1 MTKEEIKEAIAST
14 IVENGQKGIT
24 ATALA
29 NLLNEIV
36 DAAGSGGG
44 GGNAGEGASNVLY
57 LDVAGLDG
65 PNEHNAQI
73 FKTLSDGCAN
83 GVYYQVCSVTSIE
96 GFSSGLASPGYLGM
110 EGLGIMIPFVLY
122 QDPSP
127 IWTVLVLL
135 EDGSLINESQ
145 EIE

>member
-1 MTKEEIKEAIAST
+1 MTKEELKEAIAST
-14 IVENGQKGIT
+14 IVENNQKGIT

-36 DAAGSGGG
+36 DAAGEGG
-44 GGNAGEGASNVLY
+44 GGNAGGGASNVLY
-57 LDVAGLDG
+57 LDVAGLEG

-83 GVYYQVCSVTSIE
+83 GVYYQVCFVSGFE
-96 GFSSGLASPGYLGM
+96 GFFSGLASPGYMGM
-110 EGLGIMIPFVLY
+110 GEELIMIPFVLY

-127 IWTVLVLL
+127 IWTVFMLL
-135 EDGSLINESQ
+135 EDGSLMDASP